1 MRRWR
6 QNTSAF
12 RLRAR
17 PTDHANTLF
26 CLSLRG
32 ESSQRSVALVT
43 IYDWYTRRR
52 CFNFLLAWLHHYLC
66 HSLRTTS
73 NIRYSLAGQ
82 DTRLSPERPG
92 FESRWRNSFPH
103 LLSDRLGSCPV
114 ACDNTKHNRYTNSHA
129 HRRKVETATESLRG
143 GSSHRGVALVTIYN
157 WYARRRCFNFLLA

>member
-32 ESSQRSVALVT
+32 ESSQRGVALVT

-66 HSLRTTS
+66 HSLRITS

-92 FESRWRNSFPH
+92 LESRCRKSFRRASASLGP
-103 LLSDRLGSCPV
+103 LGIERPSRVSRLGTEIPRVQEKV
-114 ACDNTKHNRYTNSHA
+114 AASMRVQKRFREIQMLTRKLSFFGSNSLQPN
-129 HRRKVETATESLRG
+129 K
-143 GSSHRGVALVTIYN
+143 
-157 WYARRRCFNFLLA
+157 